1 MGRINSSHQ
10 FRKSSFPRIT
20 FFLPQPHAACVC
32 IANRRVIGIAGAPRI
47 FTLIGLLCGKFF
59 SISSLEANVCPASS
73 PFDGSDTGRPCGCG
87 DSRGHRVPRHG
98 VRTTNKITSKRRSVQ
113 SYGVRGWSTWIHRGL
128 IAGYTAVPPA
138 CVGKRVCRV
147 PGRPADS

>member
-98 VRTTNKITSKRRSVQ
+98 VRGQGCAKKKAKAESELYDCQKVFHSVSRVGRRTHNAS
-113 SYGVRGWSTWIHRGL
+113 RGDESTL
-128 IAGYTAVPPA
+128 
-138 CVGKRVCRV
+138 K
-147 PGRPADS
+147 S